1 MNFIPALFVFVKTW
15 ETAKMTRNKQAEQ
28 RLVKEKKLTS
38 GPVLSWPIMF
48 QFYSNHLLLEG
59 TIIILKII

>member
-28 RLVKEKKLTS
+28 RLRKEKKLS
-38 GPVLSWPIMF
+38 SDPSAFMAYHVSVL
-48 QFYSNHLLLEG
+48 
-59 TIIILKII
+59 LK